1 MERIMDKKKKII
13 IISAVALLVVIGLI
27 IFLANRGGIS
37 ATTMRVIR
45 IEGNVSLQ
53 DNGVLKAI
61 KENLRLLSGNTID
74 TSESSTVSIGLD
86 DTKIVTMDEL
96 SRAEFK
102 QSGKQ
107 LNLDLTAGS
116 LFFEVDK
123 PLADDESFEI
133 ETSTMI
139 VGIRGTSGWVS
150 VQGDVESFILT
161 DGHVHI
167 IGTNPT
173 TGERKEIDV
182 NPGQRVTVY
191 LYNDRSVDSIM
202 FEVEDITER
211 EAPEFILGL
220 LRENMV
226 LLDRVCEETGWDK
239 NWILGIADAEPD
251 EPEPEPVVEPE
262 PTPEPPAEP
271 SAEPVHEHEYVAE
284 VTKPAT
290 CGAAGEKTFT
300 CECGDSYTEVI
311 PATGNHT
318 YVAEVT
324 TEANCVLPG
333 VMTYTCSVCGDTY
346 TEVIPATG
354 EHTFEG
360 GNCYTPMVCT
370 VCGAEGPLGAHHF
383 VLTHHGAHTHTET
396 IMTDPGMPG
405 QGIPP
410 TYETIT
416 VTDSGPYD
424 DYCCEYCG
432 CSQGDN

>member
-1 MERIMDKKKKII
+1 MDKKKKII
-13 IISAVALLVVIGLI
+13 IIAAVALLVVIGLI

-45 IEGNVSLQ
+45 LEGNVSLQ
-53 DNGVLKAI
+53 ENGVLKAI
-61 KENLRLLSGNTID
+61 KENLRLVSGNTID

-86 DTKIVTMDEL
+86 DSKIVTMDEF
-96 SRAEFK
+96 SSAEFK

-150 VQGDVESFILT
+150 VQGGVESFILT

-173 TGERKEIDV
+173 TGEVKEIDV
-182 NPGQRVTVY
+182 NPGQRVIVY
-191 LYNDRSVDSIM
+191 LYNDRAVDSIM
-202 FEVEDITER
+202 FLVEDITER
-211 EAPEFILGL
+211 EAPEFILGI
-220 LRENMV
+220 LREDMV
-226 LLDRVCEETGWDK
+226 LLDRVCEATGWDK
-239 NWILGIADAEPD
+239 NWILGIADAEPI
-251 EPEPEPVVEPE
+251 EPEPEPVVEPK
-262 PTPEPPAEP
+262 PTPEPSAEP

-290 CGAAGEKTFT
+290 CGAAGEKTYT

-311 PATGNHT
+311 PATRNHT

-324 TEANCVLPG
+324 TEANCITPG

-360 GNCYTPMVCT
+360 GTCQTPMVCT
-370 VCGAEGPLGAHHF
+370 VCGTEGPLGTHHF
-383 VLTHHGAHTHTET
+383 VLVHHEEQTHTET
-396 IMTDPGMPG
+396 HTVYNNMFPNGY
-405 QGIPP
+405 
-410 TYETIT
+410 TYTETI
-416 VTDSGPYD
+416 VDHGAYD
-424 DYCCEYCG
+424 DYLCEYCG

>member
-1 MERIMDKKKKII
+1 MDKKKKTII
-13 IISAVALLVVIGLI
+13 ICAAVLVVIVGLV
-27 IFLANRGGIS
+27 IFFMNRGGIS

-45 IEGNVSLQ
+45 LEGNVSLQ
-53 DNGVLKAI
+53 ENGVLKAI
-61 KENLRLLSGNTID
+61 KENLRLVSGNTID

-86 DTKIVTMDEL
+86 DSKIVTMDEL
-96 SRAEFK
+96 SSAEFK

-123 PLADDESFEI
+123 PLADDETFEI

-150 VQGDVESFILT
+150 VQGGVESLILT

-173 TGERKEIDV
+173 TGEVKEIDL
-182 NPGQRVTVY
+182 NPGQRVIVY

-211 EAPEFILGL
+211 EAPEFILGI
-220 LRENMV
+220 LRENMI
-226 LLDRVCEETGWDK
+226 LLDRVCEATGWDK
-239 NWILGIADAEPD
+239 NWILGIADAEPV
-251 EPEPEPVVEPE
+251 EPEPETIAEPE
-262 PTPEPPAEP
+262 PTPEPSAEP
-271 SAEPVHEHEYVAE
+271 SEEPVHEHEYVAE

-290 CGAAGEKTFT
+290 CGTTGERTYT
-300 CECGDSYTEVI
+300 CECGDTYTEVI

-324 TEANCVLPG
+324 TEANCITPG

-360 GNCYTPMVCT
+360 GTCQTPMVCN
-370 VCGAEGPLGAHHF
+370 VCGAEGPIGSHHF
-383 VLTHHGAHTHTET
+383 VLCHHDAQTHEEGHWEYSQTPNGVWVTE
-396 IMTDPGMPG
+396 I
-405 QGIPP
+405 
-410 TYETIT
+410 
-416 VTDSGPYD
+416 VTDHPAYD
-424 DYCCEYCG
+424 DMQCEYCG
-432 CSQGDN
+432 ISQGN

>member
-1 MERIMDKKKKII
+1 MDKKKKII
-13 IISAVALLVVIGLI
+13 IIASIAVIAVAGLI
-27 IFLANRGGIS
+27 IFLLNRGGIS

-45 IEGNVSLQ
+45 LEGNVNLQ
-53 DNGVLKAI
+53 ENGVLKAI
-61 KENLRLLSGNTID
+61 KENLRLVSGNTID
-74 TSESSTVSIGLD
+74 TSDSSSVSIGLD
-86 DTKIVTMDEL
+86 DSKIVTMDEL
-96 SRAEFK
+96 SRAEFEQK
-102 QSGKQ
+102 GKE
-107 LNLDLTAGS
+107 LNLELTEGS
-116 LFFEVDK
+116 IFFEVDK

-150 VQGDVESFILT
+150 VQGGVESFILT

-173 TGERKEIDV
+173 TGEVKEIDV

-211 EAPEFILGL
+211 EAPEFIIRI

-239 NWILGIADAEPD
+239 NWILGIADAEPV
-251 EPEPEPVVEPE
+251 EPEPETIAEPE
-262 PTPEPPAEP
+262 PTPEP

-284 VTKPAT
+284 VTKPST
-290 CGAAGEKTFT
+290 CGAAGEKTYT
-300 CECGDSYTEVI
+300 CECGDTYTEVI

-383 VLTHHGAHTHTET
+383 VLTHHDKATHME
-396 IMTDPGMPG
+396 IIGY
-405 QGIPP
+405 
-410 TYETIT
+410 TYNNQQQQVPIYQE
-416 VTDSGPYD
+416 VEDHPAYD
-424 DYCCEYCG
+424 NYLCEYCG
-432 CSQGDN
+432 CTQGDN

>member
-1 MERIMDKKKKII
+1 MDKKKKII
-13 IISAVALLVVIGLI
+13 IIGAVALLVVIGLI
-27 IFLANRGGIS
+27 VFLANRGGIS

-211 EAPEFILGL
+211 EAPEFILGI

-239 NWILGIADAEPD
+239 NWILGIADAEPEATD
-251 EPEPEPVVEPE
+251 
-262 PTPEPPAEP
+262 TPDPDLVADVDPSTEP
-271 SAEPVHEHEYVAE
+271 STEPSEEPVHEHEYVAE

-360 GNCYTPMVCT
+360 GTCQTPMICS
-370 VCGAEGPLGAHHF
+370 VCGAEGPMGSHHF
-383 VLTHHGAHTHTET
+383 VLCHHDAQTHQEP
-396 IMTDPGMPG
+396 IWDPWKGNLL
-405 QGIPP
+405 PP
-410 TYETIT
+410 IGYNT
-416 VTDSGPYD
+416 VTDSPAYD
-424 DYCCEYCG
+424 DYLCEYCG